1 MKSLDSDKMNESSIA
16 KVDESLIS
24 GRENINALF
33 ASTVSTGQDINKIEG
48 NFDLGVSEQR
58 PEGTIE
64 SAVSPQKADQSEAT
78 GGKVVG
84 WKQVFQCEK
93 FI

>member
-1 MKSLDSDKMNESSIA
+1 MKSLDNDKMNESSIA

-33 ASTVSTGQDINKIEG
+33 ASTVSTSDLNKIEG
-48 NFDLGVSEQR
+48 NFDLGVNEQR

-64 SAVSPQKADQSEAT
+64 SAVSPQKTTEQSEAT

-84 WKQVFQCEK
+84 WKQRLAKLRE
-93 FI
+93 